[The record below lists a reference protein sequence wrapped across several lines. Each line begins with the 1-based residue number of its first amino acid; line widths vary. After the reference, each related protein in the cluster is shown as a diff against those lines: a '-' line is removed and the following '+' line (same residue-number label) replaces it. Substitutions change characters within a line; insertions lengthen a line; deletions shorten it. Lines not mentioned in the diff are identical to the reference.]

1 MNNYLRFTGFI
12 VLALSML
19 APAVKAQAE
28 ITTVSDAI
36 NKAGRQR
43 MLTQRIIKDF
53 CLIGQGVASE
63 AARKELKK
71 STSLF
76 DSQLKELKAF
86 TPTKKIKERVSRVD
100 MEWGPF
106 LKMADG
112 KSNKET
118 CRTLNE
124 AGEDLLRD
132 SHKIV
137 LALTDF
143 SGSSGGKIINTS
155 GRQRMLSQRIAK
167 YQTMYAWGLADAEIM
182 DSLNRATI
190 EFKGAQVILFQ
201 SKLNTPEI
209 RELLIQV
216 SHSYKPLKNVVGL
229 KKDKASL
236 AKVIKN
242 TELILRDMN
251 KATGLY
257 QEVTESM

>member
-1 MNNYLRFTGFI
+1 MKNSLRLTGLFI
-12 VLALSML
+12 LGLSILIPVM
-19 APAVKAQAE
+19 PAQAE

-43 MLTQRIIKDF
+43 MLSQRIVKDF
-53 CLIGQGVASE
+53 CLVGQGIAKE
-63 AARKELKK
+63 QALKELKK
-71 STSLF
+71 STDLF
-76 DSQLKELKAF
+76 NSQLNELKAF
-86 TPTKKIKERVSRVD
+86 TPTSKIKQRVD
-100 MEWGPF
+100 RVDVQWGPF
-106 LKMADG
+106 LEMT
-112 KSNKET
+112 KSTASKET
-118 CRTLNE
+118 CLALNE

-167 YQTMYAWGLADAEIM
+167 YQTLFAWGLADAEIT
-182 DSLNRATI
+182 DALNRATI
-190 EFKGAQVILFQ
+190 EFKGAQVVLFQ

-209 RELLIQV
+209 RETLIQV
-216 SHSYKPLKNVVGL
+216 NRQMSPLKSIIGQ

-257 QEVTESM
+257 QKVTESM